1 MALQCSIQI
10 LSQTIACQLQHHE
23 VTKTSEFRQHPDII
37 SLCETHSRGQ
47 TVLLKCRDLTHFTD
61 APSPCI
67 PHFCPRLCPLG
78 KSRLQPSSLTRPAPP
93 PPPSLPRVPPPL
105 LQWIPGF
112 SGKASQRRVTAQHPS
127 SLKSSI
133 CHQYPEHLWER
144 TASGRGHS
152 YFKLSGVDEIWRD
165 EIWRL
170 SSFTLQGRENFG
182 KATGSDARCAP
193 WWKMSC
199 NWRGGL
205 FILRGLQ
212 TPKLS
217 IFKSFPCVF

>member
-93 PPPSLPRVPPPL
+93 RLPPSPASLP
-105 LQWIPGF
+105 
-112 SGKASQRRVTAQHPS
+112 PS
-127 SLKSSI
+127 SMNPWLLRQSLPEKSNCSA
-133 CHQYPEHLWER
+133 PLFSEEFHLP
-144 TASGRGHS
+144 SVS
-152 YFKLSGVDEIWRD
+152 
-165 EIWRL
+165 
-170 SSFTLQGRENFG
+170 
-182 KATGSDARCAP
+182 
-193 WWKMSC
+193 
-199 NWRGGL
+199 
-205 FILRGLQ
+205 
-212 TPKLS
+212 
-217 IFKSFPCVF
+217 